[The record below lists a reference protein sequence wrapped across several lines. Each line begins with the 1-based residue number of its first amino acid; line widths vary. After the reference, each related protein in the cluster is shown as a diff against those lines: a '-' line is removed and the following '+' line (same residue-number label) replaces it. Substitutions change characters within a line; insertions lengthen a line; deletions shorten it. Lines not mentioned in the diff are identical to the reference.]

1 MGLQLTPVTAL
12 LALII
17 SALRAIP
24 AAAQHPNM
32 SGTWVL
38 DRARSSLEY
47 PKLADLDSAVVVIRQ
62 TDARFTFFR
71 RFLVAGT
78 PDTISWSLV
87 PDGPVDTSSEGGRQA
102 LSRLRWAGDTL
113 LLEIRIVAPRGEAGD
128 TVRYRLLDHGRMFQ
142 AQERFRAPRLRYDN
156 LWVLV
161 RRPGS

>member
-24 AAAQHPNM
+24 AAAQHPNL

-47 PKLADLDSAVVVIRQ
+47 PKLADLDSAVVMIKQ
-62 TDARFTFFR
+62 TDARF
-71 RFLVAGT
+71 
-78 PDTISWSLV
+78 
-87 PDGPVDTSSEGGRQA
+87 
-102 LSRLRWAGDTL
+102 
-113 LLEIRIVAPRGEAGD
+113 
-128 TVRYRLLDHGRMFQ
+128 TVRYRLLDDGRMFQ

-156 LWVLV
+156 LWVFV